1 MTVPEPQ
8 PKPSEVEPAEWVEK
22 LMRDYEDKLTCGLFE
37 SIYELDGDSVN
48 ALMSGLAKT
57 CASAFIDL
65 AGLPVP
71 MELDAFLDRM
81 LISSPS
87 QLEIQRE
94 GDVIHW
100 TEVPHGEGVCPL
112 IRRDVI
118 RLDQKL
124 CMCGAYWVKD
134 LFQRVA
140 DTHVEVETI
149 ETVATGAENCRFRI
163 TVQQDDA

>member
-1 MTVPEPQ
+1 MPEPQ
-8 PKPSEVEPAEWVEK
+8 PKPSEGEPAEWVEK
-22 LMRDYEDKLTCGLFE
+22 LMRDYQDKLTCGLFE

-48 ALMSGLAKT
+48 ALMKGQAKT

-71 MELDAFLDRM
+71 MDLDAFLDRM
-81 LISSPS
+81 RISSPS

-100 TEVPHGEGVCPL
+100 TEVHHGECVCPL
-112 IRRDVI
+112 IRRKVI
-118 RLDQKL
+118 RLDPKL

-134 LFQRVA
+134 LFERVA
-140 DTHVEVETI
+140 GTHVEVETM
-149 ETVATGAENCRFRI
+149 ETVATGAENCRFRV
-163 TVQQDDA
+163 TVQREDD